1 MFFSTTANPTS
12 RFRQLADEQLR
23 EKKRRARDAASSVN
37 GSTPRKRS
45 IFRRKLIWLILI
57 GIIYYGVHSFRSQR
71 IPFHHSLQPPLVTTA
86 LATSESNVSFIPTA
100 SRQIPPYL
108 HYVFG
113 LHPTFGGKPF
123 NLIYYIC
130 MTSALETIKP
140 QILYLHYVY
149 PPSGFYWEEFVR
161 NVQDS
166 GETKLVLRK
175 VRDVTEV
182 FGNPV
187 WHFAHKA
194 DVIRLEALKEF
205 GGIYLDVDVLV
216 TRDLAP
222 LYKFSTVMGM
232 ESQPILDPTLPPSG
246 LCNAVVLAR
255 PYAPFI
261 TRWLDQYKTFDPS
274 SWAGHSVT
282 LPWQLAQQHPDEITV
297 LNKYAFFWPLWHE
310 DHLNLIHRSSVYQF
324 SQPPSGSRSLSALL
338 SGSQF
343 TYHLWESFAHDRYLA
358 YYTPDLIHGELPKEV
373 IGTEGEGVLR
383 ELGESSFAKEARKWV
398 REGFRQRWRRAKRA
412 GIA

>member
-1 MFFSTTANPTS
+1 MFFQSSLQTS
-12 RFRQLADEQLR
+12 RFRQLADEQLK
-23 EKKRRARDAASSVN
+23 EKKRRARDASR
-37 GSTPRKRS
+37 GSRDGTRRP
-45 IFRRKLIWLILI
+45 FYRRKSLWLIVLTLT
-57 GIIYYGVHSFRSQR
+57 YWAFHSLRNRR
-71 IPFHHSLQPPLVTTA
+71 IPFHHPLPRPAPLTPDSLAPFVP
-86 LATSESNVSFIPTA
+86 SA

-113 LHPTFGGKPF
+113 LHPTYGGKPF

-130 MTSALETIKP
+130 MTSALRTLKP
-140 QILYLHYVY
+140 QILYFHYVY

-166 GETKLVLRK
+166 GLTKLELRQ

-187 WHFAHKA
+187 WHYAHKA

-216 TRDLAP
+216 TRDLEP
-222 LYKFSTVMGM
+222 LYRCETVMGM
-232 ESQPILDPTLPPSG
+232 ESQPILEATLPPSG
-246 LCNAVVLAR
+246 LCNAVILAK

-261 TRWLDQYKTFDPS
+261 TRWLDAYKTFNPN

-282 LPWQLAQQHPDEITV
+282 LPWQLAQKHPDEITV

-310 DHLNLIHRSSVYQF
+310 DHLELVHRSKTYSF
-324 SQPPSGSRSLSALL
+324 EEHPSRSRSPSALI

-343 TYHLWESFAHDRYLA
+343 VYHLWESFAYDKYLSK
-358 YYTPDLIHGELPKEV
+358 YTPDLIHGEMPLT
-373 IGTEGEGVLR
+373 GGGGEETVKHLR
-383 ELGESSFAKEARKWV
+383 ELGESSFAREARKWV
-398 REGFRQRWRRAKRA
+398 GDGFRERWRKAKRA
-412 GIA
+412 GLL